1 MINIPSQIE
10 TCNLDAAAFLDFLGK
25 LADTRHKKTGKY
37 YKLNNRA
44 IDSLSIP
51 NLHFYLRTVK
61 IANFQTGG
69 NVSKQFQ
76 YFGGRWNRAAIYKNL
91 AKLRRLGFIR
101 QDGRRSFRPVPGGKR
116 TYINAAA
123 LEHIRS
129 RQDTIYFKM
138 ALFLVNYR
146 GDFGELTQRAI
157 KAAGFASNTAE
168 FLHRWIGEHLNKTR
182 LNKLYNAIMWT
193 FRQVGKAG
201 RKVLYWISGTTTAY
215 KFRKLVPNWR
225 KSRATFNIV
234 QKQVSNA
241 PPWNGGSIGKQCG
254 TGGHAAGLPANSAAR
269 RFGEDFPMRSDA
281 WPRND
286 AANLAAVFAGI
297 EKLQKSRRNGG
308 DIRSANAEASR
319 RTAPEPEIATA
330 EDFAAMFANMPH
342 HLRPRRRR

>member
-1 MINIPSQIE
+1 MAE
-10 TCNLDAAAFLDFLGK
+10 ACNCEAAAFLDFLGN
-25 LADTRHKKTGKY
+25 LAATRHKKTGRY

-44 IDSLSIP
+44 INTLSIP

-61 IANFQTGG
+61 IANFKTGG

-123 LEHIRS
+123 LENVRS
-129 RQDTIYFKM
+129 RQDSLYFKM

-182 LNKLYNAIMWT
+182 LNKLYNALMWT
-193 FRQVGKAG
+193 FRKVTRAG
-201 RKVLYWISGTTTAY
+201 RKVIHWIRGIAPS
-215 KFRKLVPNWR
+215 FQLRKIVPNWR

-269 RFGEDFPMRSDA
+269 HFGSDFPWRSDA

-308 DIRSANAEASR
+308 DIRSASAEASR
-319 RTAPEPEIATA
+319 RTAQEPEIATP
-330 EDFAAMFANMPH
+330 EDFAAMFANFPP
-342 HLRPRRRR
+342 HLRPKKRR